1 MNILKSLLLFFL
13 INTPYVAAQEVTI
26 VNNSGERVILI
37 APDDS
42 PSYLKYFSAKCQR
55 IFFENKKNEHE
66 LQGRDVSETDQILKK
81 FADYKL

>member
-55 IFFENKKNEHE
+55 IFFENKKMSMSYKAAMF
-66 LQGRDVSETDQILKK
+66 LKQIK
-81 FADYKL
+81 F